1 MDPNVQ
7 VAFVSVLSTFITT
20 VGVIFVAVKNNQKER
35 TKAAEAGVEAGLDEK
50 DVLGRMLALISENE
64 RKEKTITDL
73 RAKVHTL
80 MSDVRELRAQLREE
94 KNTNGS

>member
-20 VGVIFVAVKNNQKER
+20 CGVIFVAVKNNQKER

-50 DVLGRMLALISENE
+50 DVLGRMLALITENE
-64 RKEKTITDL
+64 RKERTITEL
-73 RAKVHTL
+73 RAKVLSLTADL
-80 MSDVRELRAQLREE
+80 RELRAQLREE
-94 KNTNGS
+94 KKTHD

>member
-7 VAFVSVLSTFITT
+7 VAFLSVVSTLIATM
-20 VGVIFVAVKNNQKER
+20 GVIFVAVKNNQKER

-50 DVLGRMLALISENE
+50 DVLGRMLELVAENG

-73 RAKVHTL
+73 RVKLAKAL
-80 MSDVRELRAQLREE
+80 EDNRDLRAQLREE
-94 KNTNGS
+94 KKTHGS

>member
-20 VGVIFVAVKNNQKER
+20 CGVIFVAVKNNQKER

-50 DVLGRMLALISENE
+50 DVLGRMLSLITENE
-64 RKEKTITDL
+64 RKEKIISEL
-73 RAKVHTL
+73 REKLHAALTEA
-80 MSDVRELRAQLREE
+80 RELRAQLRKE
-94 KNTNGS
+94 KRTHD

>member
-50 DVLGRMLALISENE
+50 DVLGRMLDLIAENG

-73 RAKVHTL
+73 RVKLAKAL
-80 MSDVRELRAQLREE
+80 DDNKELRAQLRER
-94 KNTNGS
+94 KTHGA